1 MPLYGCVG
9 RGRVRLVTSGRNL
22 LRQCAAKAQFAIN
35 KLGRTQPGAL
45 AKTAG
50 RSIKRMVQLRDIRP
64 DSNSWESLVEG

>member
-9 RGRVRLVTSGRNL
+9 RGRARLVTNGRNL
-22 LRQCAAKAQFAIN
+22 PRQCAVKAQSVIYR
-35 KLGRTQPGAL
+35 LGRTQSGVLTKA
-45 AKTAG
+45 AG